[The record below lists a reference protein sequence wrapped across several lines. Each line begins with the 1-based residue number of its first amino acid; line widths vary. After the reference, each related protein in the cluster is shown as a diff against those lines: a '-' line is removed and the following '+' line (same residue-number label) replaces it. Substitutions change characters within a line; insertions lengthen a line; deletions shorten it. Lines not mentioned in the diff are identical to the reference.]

1 MPFDPNTI
9 ETSAAGATF
18 PLTTDTDGWT
28 IVDRLAL
35 LDALTH
41 SYRTD
46 PTKAFLVPLAQTVPL
61 PLVYEIYVHN
71 ELDQAVTIQ
80 PVKNQ
85 FLPVGTPSS
94 SNPSEPD
101 YNPGQNTSFT
111 VPAGTYSVSQPNQL
125 VSPGVGAGTYPFY
138 LYPAEYLAVQITPA
152 AAPTKGTISVVILLY
167 YGSRM

>member
-9 ETSAAGATF
+9 EPSASGASF

-28 IVDRLAL
+28 IVDRLAI

-46 PTKAFLVPLAQTVPL
+46 PKRAFPVPLAQTVPL

-71 ELDQAVTIQ
+71 ELDQSVTIQ

-85 FLPVGTPSS
+85 FLPVGTPSAA
-94 SNPSEPD
+94 NPSEPD
-101 YNPGQNTSFT
+101 YDLSPNTSFS
-111 VPAGTYSVSQPNQL
+111 VPAGTYSGPQL
-125 VSPGVGAGTYPFY
+125 TSPGVGAGDYPFY

-152 AAPTKGTISVVILLY
+152 AAPTKGTVSVVILLY
-167 YGSRM
+167 YKE